1 MNPNDQETTLQDAVI
16 LRDSQN
22 NELVIVPHHDKLGIR
37 VVRGA
42 DELSFYLSYEQITT
56 LINKL
61 ETYRL
66 SIRCAAA
73 APSNSSPSSI
83 LPVP

>member
-1 MNPNDQETTLQDAVI
+1 MNPNDQETTLQEAVI
-16 LRDSQN
+16 LRDSQS

-37 VVRGA
+37 VVRGS

-66 SIRCAAA
+66 SIRCAV
-73 APSNSSPSSI
+73 STTPSSA
-83 LPVP
+83 PTAP